1 MKLKFVFKT
10 AGGHLVKVA
19 KRSISKNITEKASG
33 RRCGKDSFSERE
45 CGAILIKQGDVNFL
59 KFMLWN
65 INRQYSNDISIF
77 EL

>member
-10 AGGHLVKVA
+10 ADGHLVKVA